1 MTCLQIKLTFT
12 TCDFFANI
20 WITLPVDFGEVLV
33 HEYSL
38 WRCRRR
44 ELNTETGTSA
54 CPQIKLTEAWTTFHM
69 VCFGALFS
77 YKFSDIEIWIN
88 WASIP
93 AVWSHYKT
101 PRSASSPTLHLLFP
115 ADRRT
120 QCDVVLHHQQAT
132 YRLSLRPFV
141 ETEQKMGNRWQ
152 SGRYQKD
159 AACLT
164 FQSLPI
170 TITVHLVSKSS
181 GRKMKT
187 ERFSCVRFA
196 EQPERLCFC

>member
-1 MTCLQIKLTFT
+1 MTGNDLPPNKTP
-12 TCDFFANI
+12 FANI
-20 WITLPVDFGEVLV
+20 WIMLSVDFGEVLV

-44 ELNTETGTSA
+44 ELNRDGTSA
-54 CPQIKLTEAWTTFHM
+54 CPQIKLTEALTTFHM
-69 VCFGALFS
+69 VCFILLS

-88 WASIP
+88 RASIP

-115 ADRRT
+115 ADTRT
-120 QCDVVLHHQQAT
+120 QCDVFLHHQQT
-132 YRLSLRPFV
+132 TFRLSLRPFV
-141 ETEQKMGNRWQ
+141 EAEQKMGNRWQ

-159 AACLT
+159 PACLT
-164 FQSLPI
+164 FQSLPV
-170 TITVHLVSKSS
+170 TITVHLVCKSS

-187 ERFSCVRFA
+187 ERFSCVRFV
-196 EQPERLCFC
+196 EQTERLWILVFVH

>member
-1 MTCLQIKLTFT
+1 MNIHCWKRICT
-12 TCDFFANI
+12 TGNDLPPNKTHFANI
-20 WITLPVDFGEVLV
+20 WIMLPVDFGEVLV

-115 ADRRT
+115 ADTRT
-120 QCDVVLHHQQAT
+120 QCDVFLHHQQAT
-132 YRLSLRPFV
+132 FRLSLRPFV
-141 ETEQKMGNRWQ
+141 ETKQKM
-152 SGRYQKD
+152 
-159 AACLT
+159 
-164 FQSLPI
+164 
-170 TITVHLVSKSS
+170 TVRSFSKGSS
-181 GRKMKT
+181 VLDLSKPSNYNYCS
-187 ERFSCVRFA
+187 SC
-196 EQPERLCFC
+196 